1 MDPSNDYKTRFPQ
14 SQNQLRTMHVK
25 LALFFLLSAIVFG
38 APVSDPLEKRQS
50 SGVNATDLPTQ
61 LLLAQTDVERIAL
74 LAAGGNQSF
83 VFDFANPAPG
93 TQPPPSAGGSVV
105 AASGATFP
113 ALIGRQSAAAIF
125 TLNACG
131 LVPPHTHPRSN
142 EFIIV
147 TQGTVFTQFITETG
161 SLLITNNLTTY
172 SGTLFPQGSIHLEF
186 NPTCEKAVF
195 TAGFN
200 DNDPGVSSIAANFLA
215 FDPELIGANLG
226 GDQVVSGADLENIR
240 AGLPTDTIIAVAD
253 CLKACGIQPNGKRS
267 LKEVFGLP

>member
-1 MDPSNDYKTRFPQ
+1 
-14 SQNQLRTMHVK
+14 MH
-25 LALFFLLSAIVFG
+25 LQIILSLLLSATAFG
-38 APVSDPLEKRQS
+38 APLSQPLEKRQS
-50 SGVNATDLPTQ
+50 SGVNTTDLASQ

-83 VFDFANPAPG
+83 VFDFANPLPG

-113 ALIGRQSAAAIF
+113 ALIDRQSAAAVF

-147 TQGTVFTQFITETG
+147 TEGTVFTQFITESG

-172 SGTLFPQGSIHLEF
+172 TGTIFPQGSIHLEF

-200 DNDPGVSSIAANFLA
+200 DNDPGVSSIAANFLL
-215 FDPELIGANLG
+215 FDPELLSANLG
-226 GDQVVSGADLENIR
+226 GDQVVSGADLDNIR
-240 AGLPTDTIIAVAD
+240 AGIPPDTVIAVAD

-267 LKEVFGLP
+267 LKEVFGLA

>member
-1 MDPSNDYKTRFPQ
+1 M
-14 SQNQLRTMHVK
+14 QLQLILLV
-25 LALFFLLSAIVFG
+25 LFSASVFSAPLSKA
-38 APVSDPLEKRQS
+38 LEKRQS
-50 SGVNATDLPTQ
+50 SGVNETDLPTQ
-61 LLLAQTDVERIAL
+61 LLLAQTDVDRIAL

-83 VFDFANPAPG
+83 VFNFANPPPG
-93 TQPPPSAGGSVV
+93 SQPPPGAGGSVV
-105 AASGATFP
+105 AATGATFP
-113 ALIGRQSAAAIF
+113 ALIGRQSGAAVF

-147 TQGTVFTQFITETG
+147 TEGTVFTQFITESG
-161 SLLITNNLTTY
+161 SVLITNNLTTY

-186 NPTCEKAVF
+186 NPTCQKSIF

-200 DNDPGVSSIAANFLA
+200 DNDPGVSNVAANFLS

-226 GDQVVSGADLENIR
+226 GDQVISGADLENIS
-240 AGLPTDTIIAVAD
+240 AGIPKDTVIAVAE

-267 LKEVFGLP
+267 LKEVFGLA